1 MKFFTFHNTLILVVL
16 LFSFYYFTFLA
27 QAATPNRIEN
37 SKKQMAVSLMQ
48 KAKKAILSG
57 NYKQAEKYWHQANSL
72 DPNQPRPIW
81 LKKENAFS
89 LNTNNNLPVMEEKKF
104 IELLNNMP
112 YEKAKIELDKRLMFN
127 PDNSKL
133 RLVYLELAQKN
144 KDTYE
149 IERHSA
155 LLGIKQPEP
164 FNYGIIFKYIF
175 VIILLGLIIFEIIS
189 IYKTSKK

>member
-1 MKFFTFHNTLILVVL
+1 
-16 LFSFYYFTFLA
+16 
-27 QAATPNRIEN
+27 
-37 SKKQMAVSLMQ
+37 MQ

-57 NYKQAEKYWHQANSL
+57 NYKKAEKYWQQANSL
-72 DPNQPRPIW
+72 DPNQTRPIW
-81 LKKENAFS
+81 LKKESTFS
-89 LNTNNNLPVMEEKKF
+89 LDNNTLPVLEEKKF

-127 PDNSKL
+127 PNNSKL

-144 KDTYE
+144 NDTQE
-149 IERHSA
+149 IERHSNI
-155 LLGIKQPEP
+155 LGIKQPEP